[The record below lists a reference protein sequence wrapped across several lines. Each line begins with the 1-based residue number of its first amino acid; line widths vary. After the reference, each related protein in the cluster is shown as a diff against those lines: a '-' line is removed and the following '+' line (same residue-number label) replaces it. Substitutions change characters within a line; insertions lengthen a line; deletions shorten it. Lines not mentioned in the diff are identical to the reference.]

1 MTAQEK
7 LQQTLTS
14 YNLKEVTKTHLEQL
28 KYMRDNLN
36 CEEIECKECILG
48 DGNSLNKIKCYD
60 RSTLTFVGC
69 KKKFI
74 SEAKEIIDAVEQCN
88 SQKYNDNIDLIT
100 LEVSE
105 EFNNCVMINI
115 KYNCDKVESLVLE
128 DGFEFNFNKNYLFET
143 GIFKCLLE
151 DIKSTI
157 DKTNKELSKQNLT
170 PEEYY
175 SQIPEVEFK
184 HGEENY
190 HIYWSFTFNKYIIDY
205 VRCNK
210 FLGLKYITKEDAE
223 KFCEIYNNKLV

>member
-1 MTAQEK
+1 MEVKKSLYQK
-7 LQQTLTS
+7 L
-14 YNLKEVTKTHLEQL
+14 
-28 KYMRDNLN
+28 
-36 CEEIECKECILG
+36 
-48 DGNSLNKIKCYD
+48 
-60 RSTLTFVGC
+60 
-69 KKKFI
+69 KK
-74 SEAKEIIDAVEQCN
+74 IIDAVEQCN

-190 HIYWSFTFNKYIIDY
+190 HIYWSFTFNKYMIDY

-210 FLGLKYITKEDAE
+210 CFARGGVSSGYTRDARYKLTSNGSELLKMPN
-223 KFCEIYNNKLV
+223 EIKKIAIEMWNRRV